1 MKLINRHNFLS
12 LVCISFTLIVCSKL
26 LLEKLMGFTDSH
38 YTENIFTCLGF
49 SVMITGVLALHYY
62 LQRFPLI
69 PVLIGQYAVITGL
82 VVAMVKVVDAVAGT
96 STNALW
102 QMLLSV
108 TIPYVISSV
117 IYYIAFFRQVKKANS
132 ILSELIPDN

>member
-1 MKLINRHNFLS
+1 MKLINIHNFLS

-62 LQRFPLI
+62 LQRLH
-69 PVLIGQYAVITGL
+69 
-82 VVAMVKVVDAVAGT
+82 
-96 STNALW
+96 
-102 QMLLSV
+102 
-108 TIPYVISSV
+108 
-117 IYYIAFFRQVKKANS
+117 
-132 ILSELIPDN
+132 